1 MNGEI
6 LEQNATG
13 MPGIASKEKLD
24 SGVGN
29 KKRRGTPSK
38 EKKAKK
44 KQKERQKKAEKNR
57 QLGVKRLKLR
67 PVVKPKAVA
76 YCRHY
81 LMGRCH
87 EGDKWKYSHDTV
99 PLTKSKPCCHFTRN
113 SCMKGDDCPF
123 DHQLSKYPCNNFVTN
138 GFCNRG
144 NNCMF
149 SHKV

>member
-44 KQKERQKKAEKNR
+44 K
-57 QLGVKRLKLR
+57 
-67 PVVKPKAVA
+67 
-76 YCRHY
+76 
-81 LMGRCH
+81 
-87 EGDKWKYSHDTV
+87 GDKWKYSHDTV

-149 SHKV
+149 SHKKLRWQHAW